1 MTLQINSR
9 GSQVVKLQKE
19 LKAAGL
25 AVGRADGI
33 FGAHTLKALKTFQK
47 RHHLAVDGVAGPN
60 TWRALLNDGKKPAG
74 AAAPKK
80 TTPASAAP
88 RGSLVSGYVNGVAK
102 KIRVAPIGN
111 GKSLRSDAAAKF
123 NQMKAAARRA
133 GVTLTPV
140 SGFRTM
146 AQQRALYAAYRA
158 GRGNLA
164 ARPGYSNH
172 QGGRSVDVSTN
183 GSYSSAAYKWLARH
197 GRAYGFVNDV
207 RGEPWH
213 WTFRG

>member
-1 MTLQINSR
+1 MTLRINSR
-9 GSQVVKLQKE
+9 GSQVARLQAE
-19 LKAAGL
+19 LKAAGINP
-25 AVGRADGI
+25 GS
-33 FGAHTLKALKTFQK
+33 
-47 RHHLAVDGVAGPN
+47 VDGAFGPN
-60 TWRALLNDGKKPAG
+60 TLRAVKAYQRRYGLSVDGIVGPRTWNKLMTDGHQPSG
-74 AAAPKK
+74 VRG
-80 TTPASAAP
+80 TTGSPSPAP
-88 RGSLVSGYVNGVAK
+88 RGTLTTGYVNGVPRSF
-102 KIRVAPIGN
+102 RVASIGN
-111 GKSLRSDAAAKF
+111 GKSLRVDAAVKF

-133 GVTLTPV
+133 GVTLSPV

-172 QGGRSVDVSTN
+172 QGGISVDVATGS
-183 GSYSSAAYKWLARH
+183 SYSSASYRWLARH